1 MVLGSGTSALLGEVK
16 LKADVR
22 SPATARRQ
30 VVMLFSRNPGYCA
43 PNRRSINRISEVWS
57 STSELTQ
64 PPLLQG
70 EMTTMGTRTPNP
82 YGPAAYFGLPGKIS
96 LVVSIVDIPW
106 ARDCGTVGGTTWS
119 KKPSF
124 SS

>member
-1 MVLGSGTSALLGEVK
+1 MVLGSGIFAVLAPAK

-22 SPATARRQ
+22 SPATARRHL
-30 VVMLFSRNPGYCA
+30 VMLFSCNPGYCD

-57 STSELTQ
+57 NTSELTQ

-70 EMTTMGTRTPNP
+70 EMTIMGTRTPNP
-82 YGPAAYFGLPGKIS
+82 YGPPGHFELPGKIS
-96 LVVSIVDIPW
+96 LVVSIMDRPC

-119 KKPSF
+119 KKPPF